1 MELDNI
7 DVLLGM
13 IIGCI
18 IIGIGLSLFF
28 TRAYTGYGAVV
39 LAIGMMTLS
48 LMITARPRVIERVK
62 RENMLQPVKPAE
74 LTHAINPPANAV
86 TPQVNE
92 SAPTPTETQNA
103 PSQTNEVQPTEP
115 AKPQTQEN
123 APEQKTEP
131 VEAASS

>member
-18 IIGIGLSLFF
+18 ILGLGLSLFLNR
-28 TRAYTGYGAVV
+28 TYTGYGAVV

-62 RENMLQPVKPAE
+62 RENMLQPVKPTE
-74 LTHAINPPANAV
+74 PIRAINPPANAM
-86 TPQVNE
+86 TPKVNE
-92 SAPTPTETQNA
+92 SAPTSTETKNA
-103 PSQTNEVQPTEP
+103 PSQTNEAQPTEP
-115 AKPQTQEN
+115 KKPQTQES
-123 APEQKTEP
+123 APDQKTEP
-131 VEAASS
+131 VVAVPS